1 MRTGKNVG
9 KVLYMILATS
19 DPNRWQTH
27 VVSCEGYN
35 CLAVDIVA
43 AAAVG
48 VGDNRGAEMADN
60 GRREGRREEVGLSFS
75 RSEGER
81 EKRVFPLPPISYVS
95 LSFYRSRQTLIRSR
109 RGE

>member
-1 MRTGKNVG
+1 MWGKFSTGFSQP
-9 KVLYMILATS
+9 L

-35 CLAVDIVA
+35 CLAVDI

-48 VGDNRGAEMADN
+48 DNRAAEMADN